1 MPEEKNN
8 YVKKFNTEK
17 TSPYK
22 ASESI
27 QKHRIDKPLNYDIA
41 KERGIPVENLSEST
55 LPTISDMTTQQPQ
68 MDIQVAIVTLILI
81 AAIVYVARSIY
92 KSAKGNA
99 CETGNCGCAK
109 PVTVDKVDS
118 FIK

>member
-1 MPEEKNN
+1 
-8 YVKKFNTEK
+8 
-17 TSPYK
+17 
-22 ASESI
+22 
-27 QKHRIDKPLNYDIA
+27 
-41 KERGIPVENLSEST
+41 
-55 LPTISDMTTQQPQ
+55 

>member
-1 MPEEKNN
+1 MPRHNLRKD
-8 YVKKFNTEK
+8 K
-17 TSPYK
+17 TSNNK
-22 ASESI
+22 QQQI
-27 QKHRIDKPLNYDIA
+27 
-41 KERGIPVENLSEST
+41 
-55 LPTISDMTTQQPQ
+55 TQQPQ
-68 MDIQVAIVTLILI
+68 MDIQVAIVTLIII

-92 KSAKGNA
+92 KSAKGHA